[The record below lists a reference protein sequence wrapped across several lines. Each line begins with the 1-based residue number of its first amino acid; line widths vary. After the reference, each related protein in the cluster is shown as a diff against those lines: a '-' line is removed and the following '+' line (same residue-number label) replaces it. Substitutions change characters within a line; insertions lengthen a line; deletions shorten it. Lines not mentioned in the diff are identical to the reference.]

1 MTLLRFQLYSNSAL
15 LQNKLQAYEDAKG
28 SADLALGLGK
38 EAVPDGDLAKG
49 HFRRAVAS
57 VALKDD
63 EAALKDLE
71 AAAKLAPGDAA
82 IQKEMATVKR
92 RAQEAARKEK
102 EAMKK
107 FFS

>member
-1 MTLLRFQLYSNSAL
+1 MLRFQLHSNSAL
-15 LQNKLQAYEDAKG
+15 LQNKLKAYDEAKA

-38 EAVPDGDLAKG
+38 EEVPEGDRAKG
-49 HFRRAVAS
+49 HFRRAMAC

-63 EAALKDLE
+63 EAALADLE
-71 AAAKLAPGDAA
+71 KAAKLAPGDAA

-92 RAQEAARKEK
+92 RAQEAVRKEK